1 MAPPRE
7 APVGFVVSATPL
19 HQVAAWVA
27 AIKGMDFSLLNP
39 KSLKKPTPRLLFLAP
54 VGPFV
59 FWGIW
64 ENRRVEI
71 EQRAGE
77 VGFWDLGGLKSSVV
91 EELEGAVVD

>member
-1 MAPPRE
+1 MDAITSGRRL
-7 APVGFVVSATPL
+7 GCC
-19 HQVAAWVA
+19 HQGDGLF
-27 AIKGMDFSLLNP
+27 AIKP
-39 KSLKKPTPRLLFLAP
+39 QIPQKPTPRLLFLAP

-77 VGFWDLGGLKSSVV
+77 VGFGDLGGLKSSVV

>member
-1 MAPPRE
+1 M
-7 APVGFVVSATPL
+7 
-19 HQVAAWVA
+19 
-27 AIKGMDFSLLNP
+27 
-39 KSLKKPTPRLLFLAP
+39 
-54 VGPFV
+54 

-77 VGFWDLGGLKSSVV
+77 VGFGDLGGLKSSVV